1 MNSTDDLAA
10 DCLRKHFIL
19 KKISLEKYKKV
30 SNGYTKF
37 GIYLSCLNDDDQ
49 FYHQFL
55 KGMLIIFNYVLKKII
70 YINITTN
77 KACGEI
83 QSIH

>member
-1 MNSTDDLAA
+1 MTYQMD
-10 DCLRKHFIL
+10 IL
-19 KKISLEKYKKV
+19 NLEC
-30 SNGYTKF
+30 
-37 GIYLSCLNDDDQ
+37 IYQCLNDDDQ